1 MFSTDFI
8 FRQQENFVDNQ
19 KCQAG
24 FRPLCNKILFLY
36 IFLIFS
42 FKVARRCLSFLH
54 NGVQELSILDINC
67 PQGSVACWVL
77 LSALEVLQTC
87 RDFSQNSTS
96 TQVQQYCFYTAELWS
111 YCREKM
117 LLLGKLIVF
126 TLYITLLNGLHKESN
141 CFSKIF
147 LSDFSFEIVECA
159 SIVLQNR
166 KSMSIYL
173 CCIFTIRAQSRRK
186 VWKSGGASSNKV
198 GIIFSPGLDRVNC

>member
-1 MFSTDFI
+1 MVPYLLRKQETDRELFQQTLKCFFDMITELRFSLHFPYLFI
-8 FRQQENFVDNQ
+8 Q
-19 KCQAG
+19 
-24 FRPLCNKILFLY
+24 
-36 IFLIFS
+36 
-42 FKVARRCLSFLH
+42 VARRCLSFLH

-141 CFSKIF
+141 CFSKNF

-166 KSMSIYL
+166 KSSSIYL
-173 CCIFTIRAQSRRK
+173 CIYTRVDMVGTIHNDLLTQLRHIPMGQFRANIFLI
-186 VWKSGGASSNKV
+186 
-198 GIIFSPGLDRVNC
+198 

>member
-1 MFSTDFI
+1 MLTKNGHFWTTYLP
-8 FRQQENFVDNQ
+8 RLVNVVCE
-19 KCQAG
+19 
-24 FRPLCNKILFLY
+24 RP
-36 IFLIFS
+36 LIFS

-54 NGVQELSILDINC
+54 NGLQELSILDINC

-126 TLYITLLNGLHKESN
+126 VNNIVKWIAQRIKLLFKE
-141 CFSKIF
+141 FFIGF
-147 LSDFSFEIVECA
+147 FF
-159 SIVLQNR
+159 
-166 KSMSIYL
+166 
-173 CCIFTIRAQSRRK
+173 
-186 VWKSGGASSNKV
+186 
-198 GIIFSPGLDRVNC
+198 

>member
-1 MFSTDFI
+1 MFSTNFI
-8 FRQQENFVDNQ
+8 FKQQENLVDNQ

-147 LSDFSFEIVECA
+147 FIGF
-159 SIVLQNR
+159 
-166 KSMSIYL
+166 
-173 CCIFTIRAQSRRK
+173 F
-186 VWKSGGASSNKV
+186 
-198 GIIFSPGLDRVNC
+198 F